1 MACSKIFSG
10 DLPELINEILPY
22 LRNDYKTLYSCILVN
37 RLWCR
42 LAIPLLWEDP
52 FSKKFPKNYRFI
64 EIYLHY
70 LNDNDKAKL
79 NEYGIITDSFP
90 TNTLFNYPSFIKCLK
105 IHEICLSIKLW
116 NENISFLT
124 IKEQPGNFRKLTK
137 DYNQDMTLA
146 RFIFLLLT
154 KIFIEYEANLH
165 TFEFK
170 VLNTY
175 WNKDINDYIKSTFE
189 IILQN
194 PNFISNI
201 KNLKFLSDGL
211 ANNLLV
217 FIFLKC
223 IYSNCNSISS
233 LYIHALEDNNA
244 DEDLSKLINS
254 QQNLQKIY
262 FDNSDYYY
270 LKSLKNSNC
279 LNTLRIII
287 FHNIYLYNLEV
298 NLFSEVFEQLNVLE
312 SVHILYCYPL
322 DSTIIQLFN
331 LTKPFKLKSLLMDQR
346 SILQIEPLKLLLQKS
361 GDYLENIGFETSM
374 NNELKLQLLNL
385 IKIYCFNIKFIDLNG
400 FDNQN
405 ILPAFYLIKNIQRN
419 LNYISINFA
428 KFNYQNFDRHVELS
442 SFILRNL
449 GQILPNRL
457 EYLSLAL
464 KFNINDLEVFIN
476 NSQNIFIRKLLIK
489 NIFYHT
495 CENLLPCIKNSI
507 MREKR
512 VTYLA
517 IENNHVFSNSERND
531 LFDLKNE
538 VEEFKLYGIQ
548 VTDYNN
554 LYIKL
559 HDFINELY

>member
-1 MACSKIFSG
+1 MACSKIFSRA
-10 DLPELINEILPY
+10 LPELINEILPY

-79 NEYGIITDSFP
+79 NEYGIISDSFP

-105 IHEICLSIKLW
+105 IHEICLSVKLW

-124 IKEQPGNFRKLTK
+124 IKEHPDDFVRKIMA
-137 DYNQDMTLA
+137 DYKVMTLA

-165 TFEFK
+165 TFEFN
-170 VLNTY
+170 VLLNAH
-175 WNKDINDYIKSTFE
+175 WNKDINDYIKSTLE

-201 KNLKFLSDGL
+201 KNLKFFSDGL
-211 ANNLLV
+211 DDNLLV

-233 LYIHALEDNNA
+233 LYIHALEDNYA

-262 FDNSDYYY
+262 FDNNHYCY

-279 LNTLRIII
+279 SNTLRIII
-287 FHNIYLYNLEV
+287 FHNIYLYKLEA

-312 SVHILYCYPL
+312 SVHILYCYP
-322 DSTIIQLFN
+322 SIIQLFN

-346 SILQIEPLKLLLQKS
+346 SILHIESLKLLLQKS

-400 FDNQN
+400 LDNQN
-405 ILPAFYLIKNIQRN
+405 ILPAFYIIENIQRN
-419 LNYISINFA
+419 LNYISINLANFNSENFA
-428 KFNYQNFDRHVELS
+428 RHIELS
-442 SFILRNL
+442 SIILRNL

-464 KFNINDLEVFIN
+464 KLNINDLEVFFN

-489 NIFYHT
+489 NIYFHI

-517 IENNHVFSNSERND
+517 IENNHIFSDSERND